1 MKSNTA
7 NALADGVMQSI
18 DLLKRY
24 LPGFDDSNALK
35 QAPHLP
41 NHVTWCLGH
50 LAITMHRISER
61 IAQRELPLEWNPEAF
76 AFGSTPSTDPKANP
90 TFAEVQLR
98 FETATQLLAKTLRE
112 LNDADLERTIP
123 WGAGQTTVRDAALRM
138 VFHNGTHC
146 GQIVDLRRALGMPRV
161 LR

>member
-1 MKSNTA
+1 MASTTA
-7 NALADGVMQSI
+7 GALADGVAQSAE
-18 DLLKRY
+18 LLKRY

-35 QAPHLP
+35 QTPDLP

-61 IAQRELPLEWNPEAF
+61 IAQRELPLGWKPEAF
-76 AFGSTPSTDPKANP
+76 AFGSTPSGDPKANP
-90 TFAEVQLR
+90 TFVEVQQR
-98 FETATQLLAKTLRE
+98 FEAATQLLSRTLRE
-112 LNDADLERTIP
+112 LNDADLDRTIP
-123 WGAGQTTVRDAALRM
+123 WGAGQITVRDAALRM

-146 GQIVDLRRALGMPRV
+146 GQIVDMRRALGMPRV